1 MSVPTY
7 SELRDLAL
15 DRAQLNVSRQ
25 ILSCTLASNTTV
37 TSATLFGSV
46 VAGMQ
51 VTGVGIPV
59 GTTVASVQTTSSLTL
74 TIAATASGASTL
86 TFYAL
91 DSPLVEAEFA
101 RFIND
106 ALRDVWEMSG
116 GRVKN
121 VASATA
127 WTSAQTATGVV
138 TGVLADIEE
147 ILHVWAS
154 TTSGSVGV
162 SANEVEVERKD
173 LSYIQYLRA
182 NSAGY
187 PTYLV
192 PKFYALTR
200 LSTVT
205 PASVNLLQLDYW
217 PSVTGF
223 YLPIKYMPQWQEI
236 DGVTVTVPDLD
247 DTWARDGGLLCAR
260 RLAASYGREEF
271 IQGIEEDYS
280 QRMQEALAR
289 KQSSKVD
296 AKQQYAGAS

>member
-1 MSVPTY
+1 VAVPTY
-7 SELRDLAL
+7 SDLKDLAF
-15 DRAQLNVSRQ
+15 DRAQLNTSRQ
-25 ILSCTLASNTTV
+25 ALACTLNSTTTV
-37 TSATLFGSV
+37 TSAALFGSV

-51 VTGVGIPV
+51 VTGTGIPV
-59 GTTVASVQTTSSLTL
+59 GTTVQAVATTSSLTL
-74 TIAATASGASTL
+74 TIAATLTQASTL

-91 DSPLVEAEFA
+91 DSPVTDVEFA

-116 GRVKN
+116 GRMKN

-127 WTSAQTATGVV
+127 WNSAQTATGVV
-138 TGVLADIEE
+138 TGILTDIAE
-147 ILHVWAS
+147 IIHVWAS
-154 TTSGSVGV
+154 GTSGSVG
-162 SANEVEVERKD
+162 ATATDVEVERKD
-173 LSYIQYLRA
+173 LSYIQFLRA
-182 NSAGY
+182 NAAGF

-236 DGVTVTVPDLD
+236 DGTSVTTPDLD
-247 DTWARDGGLLCAR
+247 DIWARDGGLLCAR

-271 IQGIEEDYS
+271 IPGIEADYS

-296 AKQQYAGAS
+296 AKQQYASVS